1 MKAVIAAGHEVTAR
15 ACAQIL
21 QAGGNAFDAVLA
33 GIMVSGLAEYVLSSL
48 GGGGFLMAQVAGRK
62 TPVLYDFFA
71 QTPQQKRPL
80 DDIGFHAIHADFGPA
95 TQEFHIGAGATAL
108 PGMIPGLFAIH
119 KELCTLPLQQLIAP
133 ALQAARQGIEVS
145 AFHAYL
151 FSVIKPILTH
161 SPQARALFC
170 PNGEMLQA
178 GELFRNPDFADFL
191 EALAREGEA
200 LFRHGELARL
210 IITQSRDHG
219 GHLTLEDLRDYKV
232 ERRAPLVQFYHNH
245 KFYLN
250 PAPSA
255 GGPMIGFALGAM
267 EALCKTHPP
276 TLLDLVEVMM
286 LTNKARAKKTS
297 DLANFANKAHIESQL
312 ATVAG
317 HHPSY
322 KGTTHI
328 SIIDELGNAASATLS
343 NGEGNGLILPGCGFM
358 LNNMLGEEDLHEG
371 GFHLWKTNQRLSSM
385 MAPTLINTTDNKVFA
400 LGSGG
405 SNRIRSAL
413 LQVASGLFDH
423 GFTLKEAIEAPRLH
437 TEKSGQIS
445 FENGSHTPPFDKN
458 AIAQLLKTYPLA
470 HGWPSA
476 NMFFGGVHGVC
487 QTASGKL
494 IGQADPRRDGYALKV
509 TD

>member
-1 MKAVIAAGHEVTAR
+1 MKAVVAAGHEVTAK
-15 ACAQIL
+15 ACARIL
-21 QAGGNAFDAVLA
+21 RAGGNAFDAVLA
-33 GIMVSGLAEYVLSSL
+33 GMMVSGLAEYVLSSL
-48 GGGGFLMAQVAGRK
+48 GGGGFLMAQVAGQK
-62 TPVLYDFFA
+62 KPVLYDFFA
-71 QTPQQKRPL
+71 QTPRHKRPL
-80 DDIGFHAIHADFGPA
+80 DEMDFHAIHADFGPA

-119 KELCTLPLQQLIAP
+119 KDLCTLPMQHLIEP
-133 ALQAARQGIEVS
+133 ALEAARKGVKVS

-151 FSVIKPILTH
+151 FTVIKPILTH

-170 PNGEMLQA
+170 PNGEMLKA
-178 GELFRNPDFADFL
+178 GELFRNPDFADLL
-191 EALAREGEA
+191 EALADEGEA
-200 LFRHGELARL
+200 LFRQGELAKA
-210 IITQSRDHG
+210 IIDQSRHQG
-219 GHLTLEDLRDYKV
+219 GHLTLEDLHDYKV
-232 ERRAPLVQFYHNH
+232 ARRAPLVQYYHNH

-276 TLLDLVEVMM
+276 TLLDLVKVMM
-286 LTNKARAKKTS
+286 LTNKARAQKTS
-297 DLANFANKAHIESQL
+297 DLTNFANKAHIENQL
-312 ATVAG
+312 ATIAR
-317 HHPSY
+317 HHPSHR
-322 KGTTHI
+322 GTTHI
-328 SIIDELGNAASATLS
+328 SIIDESGNAASATLS
-343 NGEGNGLILPGCGFM
+343 NGEGNGLILPGCGIM

-385 MAPTLINTTDNKVFA
+385 MSPTLINTTDNRVFA

-423 GFTLKEAIEAPRLH
+423 GFSLKEAIEAPRLH
-437 TEKSGQIS
+437 TEKSGKIS
-445 FENGSHTPPFDKN
+445 FENAPDCSVFDKK
-458 AIAQLLKTYPLA
+458 AKAQLLKTYPLA

-487 QTASGKL
+487 QTASGQL
-494 IGQADPRRDGYALKV
+494 IGQADPRRDGYTLKIS
-509 TD
+509 D